1 MRIEVDISDYTIR
14 EILDKISIECED
26 GK

>member
-1 MRIEVDISDYTIR
+1 MIEVDISDYTIR
-14 EILDKISIECED
+14 EILDKIFIECED